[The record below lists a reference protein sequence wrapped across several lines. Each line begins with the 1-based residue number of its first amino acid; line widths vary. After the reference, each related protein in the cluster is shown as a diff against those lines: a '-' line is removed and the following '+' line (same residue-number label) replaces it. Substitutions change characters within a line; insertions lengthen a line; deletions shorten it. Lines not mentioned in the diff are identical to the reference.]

1 MARVNGVLPAGPAG
15 ARAERPAVA
24 NPRSRLMLYAWLP
37 IIGLVVAWE
46 AFSRSGLVTPFALPA
61 FSDSL
66 LRILEEAESGDLAIN
81 LGTTLY
87 RTFAGFAIAAA
98 LGVGLGVGIAR
109 HRITRWFFDPLISM
123 GFPMPKIAFIPIII
137 LWFGVYDLSKISI
150 VIFDAIFPII
160 TATVAGT
167 RGVDRNLLWSARSLG
182 ANEREL
188 LREIILPAAL
198 PQIFTGLQVAL
209 PIALIVT
216 IIAEMTTAGSGLGG
230 NMLKAS
236 RFVDSMGVFAALVE
250 IAIVGLLLIKAMA
263 AVRARLLHWHQES
276 RQAKAV

>member
-1 MARVNGVLPAGPAG
+1 MPRVGGDIWWRLGRWSSIAILLIGWELLARSGAFTAFMLPPLSDVCV
-15 ARAERPAVA
+15 RIWDDAVDGE
-24 NPRSRLMLYAWLP
+24 LFVE
-37 IIGLVVAWE
+37 IGL
-46 AFSRSGLVTPFALPA
+46 
-61 FSDSL
+61 
-66 LRILEEAESGDLAIN
+66 
-81 LGTTLY
+81 TLY
-87 RTFAGFAIAAA
+87 RAMVGFAIAAIPGIL
-98 LGVGLGVGIAR
+98 LGILIAR
-109 HRITRWFFDPLISM
+109 FAPVSWFFDPVISV

-182 ANEREL
+182 SSEREL
-188 LREIILPAAL
+188 LREIVLPAAL

-250 IAIVGLLLIKAMA
+250 IAIVGVLLIKAMA
-263 AVRARLLHWHQES
+263 AVRARLLHWHQET
-276 RQAKAV
+276 RQSKTV